1 MYLSVLELTINQ
13 KIKKMKLIKPCLLA
27 ITTLLFVNCTAQKK
41 ASSLKEAYKKDFYI
55 GTALSANQIEMKDA
69 KQDALI
75 RKEFNAITAENIMK
89 SMFVHP
95 QKDKYDFALTDKF
108 IAYGEKNKMFIHG
121 HTLIWHS
128 QLAPWMEKIKD
139 STEMK
144 AFMKDHIT
152 TIVSKYKGRIGSW
165 DVVNEAL
172 NEDGTLRKSVF
183 LNTLGEQYL
192 TDAFKLAAAADPK
205 VDLYYNDYNN
215 EEPAKREGT
224 INLIKKVRAGGGK
237 VDGVGI
243 QAHWRLESPSLQ
255 EIEESILAYSAI
267 GLKVAFTELDITVLP
282 NPWDLKGADVNQN
295 FEGSA
300 TMNPYPEKLPADVQD
315 KLAQRYASIFKLF
328 LKHKDKISRVTFWGV
343 YDGQSWLNDWPIK
356 GRTNYP
362 LLFDAQLQPKKA
374 YDSIM
379 QLKSQNNVSIDK
391 GFKD

>member
-1 MYLSVLELTINQ
+1 MFEKKITINQ
-13 KIKKMKLIKPCLLA
+13 KIKIMKLIKPCLLA
-27 ITTLLFVNCTAQKK
+27 ITTLLFVNCTVQKK
-41 ASSLKEAYKKDFYI
+41 VTSLKDAYKKDFYI
-55 GTALSANQIEMKDA
+55 GTALSASQIEEKDA
-69 KQDALI
+69 KEDALI
-75 RKEFNAITAENIMK
+75 RKEYNAITAENLMK

-95 QKDKYDFALTDKF
+95 QKDKYDFAMSDKF
-108 IAYGEKNKMFIHG
+108 VAYGEKNKMFIHG

-128 QLAPWMEKIKD
+128 QLAPWMQKIKD

-183 LNTLGEQYL
+183 LSTLGEQFL

-205 VDLYYNDYNN
+205 ADLYYNDYNN
-215 EEPAKREGT
+215 EAPAKRQGT
-224 INLIKKVRAGGGK
+224 IDLIKKVKAGGGK

-255 EIEESILAYSAI
+255 EIEESILAYSAL

-282 NPWDLKGADVNQN
+282 NPWDLQGADVNQN

-300 TMNPYPEKLPADVQD
+300 KMNPYPDKLPDAVQTQ
-315 KLAQRYASIFKLF
+315 LAQRYEDIFKLF
-328 LKHKDKISRVTFWGV
+328 VKHKDKISRVTFWGV

-362 LLFDAQLQPKKA
+362 LLFDTQLQPKKA
-374 YDSIM
+374 YDNLM
-379 QLKSQNNVSIDK
+379 KLKN
-391 GFKD
+391 

>member
-1 MYLSVLELTINQ
+1 
-13 KIKKMKLIKPCLLA
+13 MKLIKPCLLA

-41 ASSLKEAYKKDFYI
+41 ETSLKDAYKKDFYI
-55 GTALSANQIEMKDA
+55 GTALSASQIEVKDA
-69 KQDALI
+69 KEDALI
-75 RKEFNAITAENIMK
+75 RKEYNAITAENIMK

-95 QKDKYDFALTDKF
+95 QKDKYDFVMSDKF
-108 IAYGEKNKMFIHG
+108 VSYGEKNKMFIHG

-128 QLAPWMEKIKD
+128 QLAPWMKKIKD

-183 LNTLGEQYL
+183 LSTLGEQYL
-192 TDAFKLAAAADPK
+192 TDAFKLAVAADPK

-215 EEPAKREGT
+215 EAPAKRQGT

-255 EIEESILAYSAI
+255 EIEESILAYSAL

-282 NPWDLKGADVNQN
+282 NPWDLQGADVNQN

-300 TMNPYPEKLPADVQD
+300 KMNPYPEKLRDTVQTE
-315 KLAQRYASIFKLF
+315 LAQRYEDIFKLF

-343 YDGQSWLNDWPIK
+343 HDGQSWLNDWPIK

-362 LLFDAQLQPKKA
+362 LLFDAKLQPKKA
-374 YDSIM
+374 YDSVM
-379 QLKSQNNVSIDK
+379 KLKNEKNTSINRALK
-391 GFKD
+391 N

>member
-1 MYLSVLELTINQ
+1 
-13 KIKKMKLIKPCLLA
+13 MKLRNYYLPLISVVILSGC
-27 ITTLLFVNCTAQKK
+27 VVKK
-41 ASSLKEAYKKDFYI
+41 DKSKDISSLKNTFKGDFYI
-55 GTALSANQIEMKDA
+55 GTALKTDQIEEKD
-69 KQDALI
+69 KKVDSLI

-95 QKDKYDFALTDKF
+95 AKDKYDFALSDKF
-108 IAYGEKNKMFIHG
+108 VAYGEKNKMFIHG

-128 QLAPWMEKIKD
+128 QLAPWMAEIKD

-152 TIVSKYKGRIGSW
+152 TIVSRYKGRIDSW

-183 LNTLGEQYL
+183 SNTLGEQYL
-192 TDAFKLAAAADPK
+192 IDAFKLAAAADPK

-215 EEPAKREGT
+215 EEPAKRQGT
-224 INLIKKVRAGGGK
+224 INLIKKIKAAGGK

-243 QAHWRLESPSLQ
+243 QAHWRLENPSLE
-255 EIEESILAYSAI
+255 EIEKSILAYSALGI
-267 GLKVAFTELDITVLP
+267 KVAFTELDITVLP

-300 TMNPYPEKLPADVQD
+300 KMNPYPESLPDSVQD
-315 KLAQRYASIFKLF
+315 KLEQRYSDIFKLF
-328 LKHKDKISRVTFWGV
+328 LKHTDKISRVTFWGV

-362 LLFDAQLQPKKA
+362 LLFDTQLKPKKA
-374 YDSIM
+374 YNALID
-379 QLKSQNNVSIDK
+379 LKK
-391 GFKD
+391 

>member
-1 MYLSVLELTINQ
+1 
-13 KIKKMKLIKPCLLA
+13 MKSIKPYLLA
-27 ITTLLFVNCTAQKK
+27 VTTVLLVNCSSKKETA
-41 ASSLKEAYKKDFYI
+41 SLKDVYKNDFYI
-55 GTALSANQIEMKDA
+55 GTALSADQIEEKDP
-69 KQDALI
+69 KVDSLI

-95 QKDKYDFALTDKF
+95 AKDKFNFALTDKF
-108 IAYGEKNKMFIHG
+108 VAYGEKNKMFIHG

-128 QLAPWMEKIKD
+128 QLAPWMSEIKD

-144 AFMKDHIT
+144 AFMKNHIT

-172 NEDGTLRKSVF
+172 NEDGTLRPSIF
-183 LNTLGEQYL
+183 LSTLGESYL
-192 TDAFKLAAAADPK
+192 ADAFKLAANADPK

-224 INLIKKVRAGGGK
+224 INLIKKVRAAGGK

-243 QAHWRLESPSLQ
+243 QAHWKLEKPSLQ
-255 EIEESILAYSAI
+255 EIEESIEAYSAL

-300 TMNPYPEKLPADVQD
+300 KMNPYPKTLPDSIQN
-315 KLAQRYASIFKLF
+315 KLAQRYAAIFKLF

-343 YDGQSWLNDWPIK
+343 HDGQSWLNDWPIK

-362 LLFDAQLQPKKA
+362 LLFDPKLEHKKA
-374 YDSIM
+374 YNSVL
-379 QLKSQNNVSIDK
+379 QLNETKE
-391 GFKD
+391 

>member
-1 MYLSVLELTINQ
+1 M
-13 KIKKMKLIKPCLLA
+13 LA
-27 ITTLLFVNCTAQKK
+27 ITALLFVNCAAQKK
-41 ASSLKEAYKKDFYI
+41 ISSLKDVYKKDFYI
-55 GTALSANQIEMKDA
+55 GTALSANQIEQKDA
-69 KQDALI
+69 KVNSLI
-75 RKEFNAITAENIMK
+75 CKEFNAITAENIMK
-89 SMFVHP
+89 LMFIHP

-108 IAYGEKNKMFIHG
+108 VAYGKKNKMYIHG

-128 QLAPWMEKIKD
+128 QLAPWMAQIKD

-152 TIVSKYKGRIGSW
+152 TIVSKYKGRIDSW

-192 TDAFKLAAAADPK
+192 IDAFKLAAAADPK
-205 VDLYYNDYNN
+205 TDLYYNDYNN

-224 INLIKKVRAGGGK
+224 INLIKKIKAAGGK

-243 QAHWRLESPSLQ
+243 QAHWRLESPSLE
-255 EIEESILAYSAI
+255 EIEKSILAYSAI
-267 GLKVAFTELDITVLP
+267 GVKVAFTELDITVLP

-300 TMNPYPEKLPADVQD
+300 KMNPYPENLPDSVQE
-315 KLAQRYASIFKLF
+315 KLAQRYSDIFKLF

-362 LLFDAQLQPKKA
+362 LLFDTQLKPKKA
-374 YDSIM
+374 YNALID
-379 QLKSQNNVSIDK
+379 LKK
-391 GFKD
+391 

>member
-1 MYLSVLELTINQ
+1 
-13 KIKKMKLIKPCLLA
+13 MKLIKPCLLA
-27 ITTLLFVNCTAQKK
+27 LTTVLFLNCTSKK
-41 ASSLKEAYKKDFYI
+41 ELASLKNSYKNDFYI
-55 GTALSANQIEMKDA
+55 GTALSADQIEEKDQ
-69 KQDALI
+69 KVDSLI

-95 QKDKYDFALTDKF
+95 EKGKYDFVLTDKF
-108 IAYGEKNKMFIHG
+108 ISYGKKNKMFIHG

-152 TIVSKYKGRIGSW
+152 TIVSKYKGKIDSW

-192 TDAFKLAAAADPK
+192 IDAFKLAAAADPK
-205 VDLYYNDYNN
+205 TDLYYNDYNN
-215 EEPAKREGT
+215 EEPAKRKGT
-224 INLIKKVRAGGGK
+224 INLIKKIKEAGGK

-243 QAHWRLESPSLQ
+243 QAHWRLESPSLE
-255 EIEESILAYSAI
+255 EIETSILEYSALGI
-267 GLKVAFTELDITVLP
+267 KVAFTELDITVLP
-282 NPWDLKGADVNQN
+282 NPWDLKGADINQN

-300 TMNPYPEKLPADVQD
+300 KMNPYPEKLPDSVQE
-315 KLAQRYASIFKLF
+315 KLAQRYSDIFKLF
-328 LKHKDKISRVTFWGV
+328 LKHKDKISRVTLWGV
-343 YDGQSWLNDWPIK
+343 HDGQSWLNDWPIK

-362 LLFDAQLQPKKA
+362 LLFDKQLKPKKGFEA
-374 YDSIM
+374 LIE
-379 QLKSQNNVSIDK
+379 LKK
-391 GFKD
+391 

>member
-1 MYLSVLELTINQ
+1 MKFINPYLLVASTLFAVSCTSQ
-13 KIKKMKLIKPCLLA
+13 KEIA
-27 ITTLLFVNCTAQKK
+27 TLKD
-41 ASSLKEAYKKDFYI
+41 SYKNDFYI
-55 GTALSANQIEMKDA
+55 GTALSTDQIEEKDA
-69 KQDALI
+69 RVDSLI

-95 QKDKYDFALTDKF
+95 AKDKYDFALTDKF
-108 IAYGEKNKMFIHG
+108 VAYGEKNKMFIHG

-128 QLAPWMEKIKD
+128 QLAPWMEQIKD

-152 TIVSKYKGRIGSW
+152 TIVSKYKGRIDSW

-172 NEDGTLRKSVF
+172 NEDGTLRESVF
-183 LNTLGEQYL
+183 LKTLGERYL
-192 TDAFKLAAAADPK
+192 ADAFKLAEQADPK

-215 EEPAKREGT
+215 EAPAKRQGT
-224 INLIKKVRAGGGK
+224 INLIKKIKAAGGK

-243 QAHWRLESPSLQ
+243 QGHWRLESPSIN
-255 EIEESILAYSAI
+255 EIEESILAYAAL

-300 TMNPYPEKLPADVQD
+300 KMNPYPKTLPDSVQT
-315 KLAQRYASIFKLF
+315 KLAERYESIFKLF

-362 LLFDAQLQPKKA
+362 LPFDVNLKHKKT
-374 YDSIM
+374 YDSI
-379 QLKSQNNVSIDK
+379 LKLKQTEE
-391 GFKD
+391 

>member
-1 MYLSVLELTINQ
+1 
-13 KIKKMKLIKPCLLA
+13 MKLINPCLLA
-27 ITTLLFVNCTAQKK
+27 ITALLFVNCTAQKK
-41 ASSLKEAYKKDFYI
+41 ISSLKDVYKKDFYI
-55 GTALSANQIEMKDA
+55 GTALSANQIEQKDA
-69 KQDALI
+69 KVNSLI
-75 RKEFNAITAENIMK
+75 CKEFNAITAENIMK
-89 SMFVHP
+89 SMFIHP

-108 IAYGEKNKMFIHG
+108 VAYGKKNKMYIHG

-128 QLAPWMEKIKD
+128 QLAPWMAQIKD

-152 TIVSKYKGRIGSW
+152 TIVSKYKGRIDSW

-192 TDAFKLAAAADPK
+192 IDAFKLAAAADPK
-205 VDLYYNDYNN
+205 TDLYYNDYNN

-224 INLIKKVRAGGGK
+224 INLIKKIKAAGGK

-243 QAHWRLESPSLQ
+243 QAHWRLESPSLE
-255 EIEESILAYSAI
+255 EIEKSILAYSAI
-267 GLKVAFTELDITVLP
+267 GVKVAFTELDITVLP

-300 TMNPYPEKLPADVQD
+300 KMNPYPENLPDSVQE
-315 KLAQRYASIFKLF
+315 KLAQRYSDIFKLF

-362 LLFDAQLQPKKA
+362 LLFDTQLKPKKA
-374 YDSIM
+374 YNALID
-379 QLKSQNNVSIDK
+379 LKK
-391 GFKD
+391 

>member
-1 MYLSVLELTINQ
+1 M
-13 KIKKMKLIKPCLLA
+13 LA
-27 ITTLLFVNCTAQKK
+27 ITALLFVNCTAQKK
-41 ASSLKEAYKKDFYI
+41 ISSLKDVYKKDFYI
-55 GTALSANQIEMKDA
+55 GTALSANQIEQKDA
-69 KQDALI
+69 KVNSLI
-75 RKEFNAITAENIMK
+75 CKEFNAITAENIMK
-89 SMFVHP
+89 SMFIHP

-108 IAYGEKNKMFIHG
+108 VAYGKKNKMYIHG

-128 QLAPWMEKIKD
+128 QLAPWMAQIKD

-152 TIVSKYKGRIGSW
+152 TIVSKYKGRIDSW

-192 TDAFKLAAAADPK
+192 IDAFKLAAAADPK
-205 VDLYYNDYNN
+205 TDLYYNDYNN

-224 INLIKKVRAGGGK
+224 INLIKKIKAAGGK

-243 QAHWRLESPSLQ
+243 QAHWRLESPSLE
-255 EIEESILAYSAI
+255 EIEKSILAYSAI
-267 GLKVAFTELDITVLP
+267 GVKVAFTELDITVLP

-300 TMNPYPEKLPADVQD
+300 KMNPYPESLPDSVQE
-315 KLAQRYASIFKLF
+315 KLAQRYSDIFKLF

-362 LLFDAQLQPKKA
+362 LLFDTQLKPKKA
-374 YDSIM
+374 YNALID
-379 QLKSQNNVSIDK
+379 LKK
-391 GFKD
+391 